1 MHLFATLLQIAIVY
15 LFALVSPGPNFFMVT
30 QLSLA
35 GRRSLGIASAFGVG
49 TGSTLWAAL
58 AMLGFAAVLQ
68 HIEWLYHGVRVAG
81 ALYLLWFGI
90 KLLRSGARRDSDA
103 ANAANAAADAT
114 EATNATNATLA
125 APLPP
130 PDRRAW
136 LRTWRAGFLTCL
148 TNPKSCVFWT
158 SVFAA
163 IFPAHPPAWFY
174 GAALALVA
182 TMSFGYHSSL
192 ALLFADH
199 RTQRSY
205 KRLRRPIDAFCGAA
219 LIGLAAKLAADR

>member
-1 MHLFATLLQIAIVY
+1 MHPLVTLLQIAVVY
-15 LFALVSPGPNFFMVT
+15 LFALISPGPNFFMVT

-35 GRRSLGIASAFGVG
+35 GRRGLGIASAFGVG
-49 TGSTLWAAL
+49 AGSTLWAAL

-68 HIEWLYHGVRVAG
+68 KIDWLYQGVRVAG
-81 ALYLLWFGI
+81 ALYLLWFGL
-90 KLLRSGARRDSDA
+90 KLLRSGVRKAPAETIA
-103 ANAANAAADAT
+103 APDVP
-114 EATNATNATLA
+114 L

-130 PDRRAW
+130 PDRRTW

-163 IFPAHPPAWFY
+163 MFPAHPPTWFY

-182 TMSFGYHSSL
+182 SMSFGWHASL

-199 RTQRSY
+199 RTQRGY
-205 KRLRRPIDAFCGAA
+205 KRLRRPIDAFCGTA
-219 LIGLAAKLAADR
+219 LIGLAARLAADR

>member
-1 MHLFATLLQIAIVY
+1 
-15 LFALVSPGPNFFMVT
+15 
-30 QLSLA
+30 
-35 GRRSLGIASAFGVG
+35 RD
-49 TGSTLWAAL
+49 
-58 AMLGFAAVLQ
+58 
-68 HIEWLYHGVRVAG
+68 AG
-81 ALYLLWFGI
+81 A
-90 KLLRSGARRDSDA
+90 ARTARTADSA
-103 ANAANAAADAT
+103 HCAENAPV
-114 EATNATNATLA
+114 

-163 IFPAHPPAWFY
+163 IFPAHPPLWFY

-182 TMSFGYHSSL
+182 AMSFGYHSRL

-199 RTQRSY
+199 RTQRGY